1 MEAGEGRMEAAARRR
16 VLIVE
21 DDPLSARVAAKI
33 LDRLGYSVCAEIE
46 TGEEAVSEVPVLM
59 PDVVLMDINLA
70 GAMDGVAAAR
80 VIIEG
85 HGVPVIFLTAAVDR
99 EIMDRVAATGAAGYI
114 QKPVKLLDLKANLEM
129 AITRRHRERPCPIDP
144 AALPRP
150 LLDAVAKA
158 LGRAFAVVDP
168 DGRVLFAYPQTGL
181 AGELLTDAFPG
192 QSAVQGPDDTPC
204 ADASGRPLGFV
215 RLLPQ

>member
-1 MEAGEGRMEAAARRR
+1 MEPTARRR

-33 LDRLGYSVCAEIE
+33 LDRLGYAVCAEIE
-46 TGEEAVSEVPVLM
+46 TGEEAVSEASILM

-80 VIIEG
+80 IIIEG
-85 HGVPVIFLTAAVDR
+85 LGVPVIFLTAAVDR

-144 AALPRP
+144 AALPRG
-150 LLDAVAKA
+150 LLEAVASA

-168 DGRVLFAYPQTGL
+168 DGRVLFAYPETGL
-181 AGELLTDAFPG
+181 VGELFTEAFPG
-192 QSAVQGPDDTPC
+192 QSAVQCPGDTPC
-204 ADASGRPLGFV
+204 ADASGRSLGFV
-215 RLLPQ
+215 RLLPE

>member
-1 MEAGEGRMEAAARRR
+1 MRPGDGREEAARRT

-33 LDRLGYSVCAEIE
+33 LDRLGYGVCAMVE
-46 TGEEAVSEVPVLM
+46 TGEEAIPMAALRL

-80 VIIEG
+80 AIIESVG
-85 HGVPVIFLTAAVDR
+85 APVIFLTAAVDR

-129 AITRRHRERPCPIDP
+129 AITRRRRERPCPTD
-144 AALPRP
+144 AATALYRG
-150 LLDAVAKA
+150 LLFAVAKA
-158 LGRAFAVVDP
+158 CARPLVVVDP
-168 DGRVLFAYPQTGL
+168 DGRVLFAHPDNSIS
-181 AGELLTDAFPG
+181 GELFAEAFPG
-192 QSAVQGPDDTPC
+192 QPPFPLPSDTPC
-204 ADASGRPLGFV
+204 PDAAGAPLGWV
-215 RLLPQ
+215 RLFPE

>member
-1 MEAGEGRMEAAARRR
+1 MEIVEGRLEATARRR

-46 TGEEAVSEVPVLM
+46 TGEEAVSEAAVLL

-85 HGVPVIFLTAAVDR
+85 LGVPVIFLTAAVDR

-129 AITRRHRERPCPIDP
+129 AITRRHRERPCPVDP

-150 LLDAVAKA
+150 LLDAVARA
-158 LGRAFAVVDP
+158 LGRAFAVVSP
-168 DGRVLFAYPQTGL
+168 DGRVLFAYPESGL
-181 AGELLTDAFPG
+181 AGELFADAFPG
-192 QSAVQGPDDTPC
+192 QSAAQAPGDTPC
-204 ADASGRPLGFV
+204 LDVSGRSFGFV
-215 RLLPQ
+215 RLLPE